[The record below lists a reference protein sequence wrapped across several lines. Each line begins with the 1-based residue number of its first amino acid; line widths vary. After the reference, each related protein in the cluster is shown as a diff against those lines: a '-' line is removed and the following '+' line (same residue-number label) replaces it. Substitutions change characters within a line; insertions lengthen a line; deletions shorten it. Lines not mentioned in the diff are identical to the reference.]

1 MTPLKKIETESAA
14 PPARSQAQS
23 QTQTPTQIYTS
34 DPVCGMKVDPATAR
48 YSHVHDGKTYYF
60 CSEGCRA
67 KFVAEPAKYL
77 AAAGAGARDA
87 MHAAH
92 AMKPCEV

>member
-1 MTPLKKIETESAA
+1 MPPLNKIETESAA
-14 PPARSQAQS
+14 PTARSQSQS
-23 QTQTPTQIYTS
+23 HTQTLTT

-77 AAAGAGARDA
+77 AGAGARDDF
-87 MHAAH
+87 
-92 AMKPCEV
+92 